1 MRLRYGS
8 GPLLARA
15 PAALAP
21 RIFVLVPSPR
31 VARRDQTHTR
41 TTSQERALNP
51 HPRLAVRSRVR
62 VDTATRFIRTA
73 GWVVFDQGLISASN
87 FFGMVIAAR
96 VLSTEDFGA
105 YALAYTAMWALNGLQ
120 SSLITQP
127 HSVLASHADVHA
139 YRRYTSAIGL
149 MQLALSSALGI
160 PFLIAGVIALIAG
173 AGPTLIALG
182 FALIAW
188 QAQEFMRRVLYFE
201 GRLTAVVALD
211 VISYGGQLAALLGLA
226 VAGSFTVVSG
236 LAAAGLTAA
245 GAAVLGLILVQKTL
259 FHPPLPGA
267 VGQNLAH
274 GGWLLGAELGFF
286 LCTSAYPFLLA
297 ATTGAE
303 AVAVLA
309 AANLVLNPMNVI
321 WFAVGTA
328 VPIRLSRS
336 RQRHGDHVARGDLL
350 RLYGASIPV
359 VGGYCLVA
367 AVFGSPILGFLFGDA
382 YAGFGWVV
390 AAAAVIRLFSFHSH
404 LLSVGLR
411 VQGQTRAIFV
421 GYAAAVPFSLIV
433 GTILTVAFG
442 IAGAMVAMFGSHVI
456 WTTIWLRAYRAG
468 QGVSTAGATPSA
480 PEA

>member
-1 MRLRYGS
+1 
-8 GPLLARA
+8 
-15 PAALAP
+15 
-21 RIFVLVPSPR
+21 
-31 VARRDQTHTR
+31 
-41 TTSQERALNP
+41 
-51 HPRLAVRSRVR
+51 
-62 VDTATRFIRTA
+62 
-73 GWVVFDQGLISASN
+73 
-87 FFGMVIAAR
+87 MVIAAR
-96 VLSTEDFGA
+96 VLSTADFGT

-127 HSVLASHADVHA
+127 HNVLASHTDVTA

-149 MQLALSSALGI
+149 MQVGLSSLLGV
-160 PFLIAGVIALIAG
+160 PLLVAGVIALVAG

-188 QAQEFMRRVLYFE
+188 QAQEFLRRVLYFE

-211 VISYGGQLAALLGLA
+211 VISYGGQLVAIVALA
-226 VAGSFTVVSG
+226 TAGSFTVASG
-236 LAAAGLTAA
+236 LAAAGATAA
-245 GAAVLGLILVQKTL
+245 SAALLGLILLRTTL

-267 VGQNLAH
+267 VGQNIAH
-274 GGWLLGAELGFF
+274 GRWLLGAEVGFF
-286 LCTSAYPFLLA
+286 LCASVYPFLLA
-297 ATTGAE
+297 ATAGPE
-303 AVAVLA
+303 AVAVFSG
-309 AANLVLNPMNVI
+309 ANLVLNPLNVI

-336 RQRHGDHVARGDLL
+336 RQRHGDDAARDDLL
-350 RLYGASIPV
+350 RLYGASIPI

-367 AVFGSPILGFLFGDA
+367 AVFGGPILGFLFGDA

-433 GTILTVAFG
+433 GTILTVGFG
-442 IAGAMVAMFGSHVI
+442 IAGVMVALFGAHVI
-456 WTTIWLRAYRAG
+456 WTTIWLRAYRSG
-468 QGVSTAGATPSA
+468 QGPSPALEDGHTA
-480 PEA
+480 